1 VGHPRPRFDIAD
13 IVRAHR
19 PGLEARQFLSRGQK
33 RVLTA
38 ISRCRTAALGG
49 HLEVCTGCGREHPVY
64 NSCRNRHCPKCQAAA
79 QQRWIDARSERILN
93 VPHFHL
99 VFTLPSELKPLARR
113 HPVEVYNALFRGTSE
128 LLLELGMSRLKATL
142 GFTLVL
148 HTWTRDL
155 RFHPHVH
162 VLATAGGLSL
172 DGKRFVHAR
181 KDYLFPVE
189 VMGRL
194 LRGKVLDTLRTLHRK
209 GAFSVSRA
217 GIHETKRHIPERGKR
232 AFGRLMA
239 SLARHKGWV
248 VYAKAPFRRSFGGR
262 MRPPKSYGRHVL
274 SYLGRYTHRVG
285 IANSRLLDVGP
296 GHVTFRTKGKGS
308 VTLHPVDFLGRF
320 VQHVL
325 PDNFHKIRH
334 VGLYASPSL
343 LEQARA
349 MLPIRPVPKVPE
361 PSSDE
366 PVRCPHCGGL
376 IQRIRLARAPPA
388 EGPCV

>member
-1 VGHPRPRFDIAD
+1 VVAFPRPRFDIAD
-13 IVRAHR
+13 IVRANR
-19 PGLEARQFLSRGQK
+19 AGLEARQFLSRGQK

-49 HLEVCTGCGREHPVY
+49 HLEVCTGCGREHSVY

-79 QQRWIDARSERILN
+79 QQRWIDERSGRILN

-113 HPVEVYNALFRGTSE
+113 HSAAAYNALFHATSE
-128 LLLELGMSRLKATL
+128 LLLELGRTRLKVVL
-142 GFTLVL
+142 GLTLVL

-172 DGKRFVHAR
+172 DGKRFVHSR

-194 LRGKVLDTLRTLHRK
+194 LRGKMLEALRVLHRK
-209 GAFSVSRA
+209 SAF
-217 GIHETKRHIPERGKR
+217 PELGKR

-239 SLARHKGWV
+239 SLAAHRCWV
-248 VYAKAPFRRSFGGR
+248 VYAKVPFRRS
-262 MRPPKSYGRHVL
+262 RHVL

-296 GHVTFRTKGKGS
+296 CHVTFRTRGKGTA
-308 VTLHPVDFLGRF
+308 TLHPVDFLSRF
-320 VQHVL
+320 IQHVL
-325 PDNFHKIRH
+325 PDGFHKIRH
-334 VGLYASPSL
+334 AGLYASPSQ
-343 LEQARA
+343 LERARTL
-349 MLPIRPVPKVPE
+349 LPITTTE
-361 PSSDE
+361 PAEQSGTEESS
-366 PVRCPHCGGL
+366 RCPHCGGL
-376 IQRIRLARAPPA
+376 ILLIRLARAPPS

>member
-1 VGHPRPRFDIAD
+1 VGHPRPRYDIAD

-19 PGLEARQFLSRGQK
+19 PDLEARQFLSRDQK

-79 QQRWIDARSERILN
+79 QQKWIDARSERILN
-93 VPHFHL
+93 IPHFHL

-113 HPVEVYNALFRGTSE
+113 HPAAVYNALFRAASE
-128 LLLELGMSRLKATL
+128 LLLELGRSRLKATL
-142 GFTLVL
+142 GLTLVL

-194 LRGKVLDTLRTLHRK
+194 LRGKMLDALRGLHRK
-209 GAFSVSRA
+209 GAF
-217 GIHETKRHIPERGKR
+217 PELGKR

-239 SLARHKGWV
+239 SLAAHKCWV
-248 VYAKAPFRRSFGGR
+248 VYAKAPFRCSQ
-262 MRPPKSYGRHVL
+262 HVL

-285 IANSRLLDVGP
+285 IANSRLLDLGP
-296 GHVTFRTKGKGS
+296 GHVTFRTRGKGTA
-308 VTLHPVDFLGRF
+308 TLHPVDFLARF
-320 VQHVL
+320 IQHVL

-334 VGLYASPSL
+334 AGLYASPSL
-343 LEQARA
+343 LEPARA
-349 MLPIRPVPKVPE
+349 LLPTRPAIKVPE
-361 PSSDE
+361 PSTDE
-366 PVRCPHCGGL
+366 PTRCPHCGGL
-376 IQRIRLARAPPA
+376 IQRIRLARAPPLEA
-388 EGPCV
+388 PCV

>member
-1 VGHPRPRFDIAD
+1 VGHPRPRYDIAD

-19 PGLEARQFLSRGQK
+19 AGLEARQFLSRGQK

-79 QQRWIDARSERILN
+79 QQKWIDARSERILN
-93 VPHFHL
+93 APHFHL

-113 HPVEVYNALFRGTSE
+113 HPAAVYNALFRATSK
-128 LLLELGMSRLKATL
+128 LLLELGWTRRKATL
-142 GFTLVL
+142 GLTLVL

-172 DGKRFVHAR
+172 PLDPDPRMRGPGDGTRFVHVR
-181 KDYLFPVE
+181 RSRRSGKHFLFDVK

-194 LRGKVLDTLRTLHRK
+194 LRGKVLDALRRLHRK
-209 GAFSVSRA
+209 GAFSGLGGPAFNGMMA
-217 GIHETKRHIPERGKR
+217 G
-232 AFGRLMA
+232 A
-239 SLARHKGWV
+239 ARHKCWV
-248 VYAKAPFRRSFGGR
+248 VYAKAPFQRSQ
-262 MRPPKSYGRHVL
+262 YVL

-296 GHVTFRTKGKGS
+296 GHVTFRTKGKGTA
-308 VTLHPVDFLGRF
+308 TLHPVDFLGRF
-320 VQHVL
+320 IQHVL
-325 PDNFHKIRH
+325 PDSFHKIRH
-334 VGLYASPSL
+334 AGLYASPAL

-349 MLPIRPVPKVPE
+349 LLPIRPVAKAPK
-361 PSSDE
+361 PSNDE
-366 PVRCPHCGGL
+366 PTRCPHCGAL
-376 IQRIRLARAPPA
+376 IQRIRLARAPPV

>member
-1 VGHPRPRFDIAD
+1 VVHPRPRYDIAD

-19 PGLEARQFLSRGQK
+19 AGLEARQFLSRGQK

-64 NSCRNRHCPKCQAAA
+64 NSCRNRHCPKCQALA
-79 QQRWIDARSERILN
+79 QQKWIDARSERILN

-99 VFTLPSELKPLARR
+99 VFTLPSELKPLAKR
-113 HPVEVYNALFRGTSE
+113 HPAEVYAALFRATSE
-128 LLLELGMSRLKATL
+128 LLLELGRTRLKATL
-142 GFTLVL
+142 GLTLVL

-162 VLATAGGLSL
+162 VLATAGGLAL
-172 DGKRFVHAR
+172 DGRRFVHAR

-194 LRGKVLDTLRTLHRK
+194 LRGKVLDALRRLHRK
-209 GAFSVSRA
+209 GAF
-217 GIHETKRHIPERGKR
+217 PELGKR
-232 AFGRLMA
+232 TFGRLMA
-239 SLARHKGWV
+239 SLAAHKCWV
-248 VYAKAPFRRSFGGR
+248 VYAKAPFHRSQ
-262 MRPPKSYGRHVL
+262 HVL

-296 GHVTFRTKGKGS
+296 GHVTFRTKGKGTA
-308 VTLHPVDFLGRF
+308 TLHPVDFLGRF
-320 VQHVL
+320 IQHVL
-325 PDNFHKIRH
+325 PDSFHKIRH
-334 VGLYASPSL
+334 AGLYASPSL
-343 LEQARA
+343 LEQARPL
-349 MLPIRPVPKVPE
+349 LPTRPEIKAPE
-361 PSSDE
+361 PSNDE
-366 PVRCPHCGGL
+366 PTRCPHCGAL
-376 IQRIRLARAPPA
+376 IQRIRLARAPPL

>member
-1 VGHPRPRFDIAD
+1 MVAYPRTRHDIAD

-19 PGLEARQFLSRGQK
+19 PGLEARQCLSRGQK
-33 RVLTA
+33 RVLTC

-79 QQRWIDARSERILN
+79 QQKWIDARSERILN

-113 HPVEVYNALFRGTSE
+113 HPAAIYNALFRAASE
-128 LLLELGMSRLKATL
+128 LLLELGRSRLKATL
-142 GFTLVL
+142 GLTLVL

-194 LRGKVLDTLRTLHRK
+194 LRGKVLDALRTRHRK
-209 GAFSVSRA
+209 GAF
-217 GIHETKRHIPERGKR
+217 PELGKQ

-239 SLARHKGWV
+239 SLAAHKCWV
-248 VYAKAPFRRSFGGR
+248 VYAKAPFKRSQ
-262 MRPPKSYGRHVL
+262 HVL

-296 GHVTFRTKGKGS
+296 GHVTFRTKGKGTA
-308 VTLHPVDFLGRF
+308 TLHPVDFLGRF
-320 VQHVL
+320 IQHVL
-325 PDNFHKIRH
+325 PDGFHKIRH
-334 VGLYASPSL
+334 AGLYASPSL
-343 LEQARA
+343 LEQARVL
-349 MLPIRPVPKVPE
+349 LPTRSETKTPE
-361 PSSDE
+361 PATSDE
-366 PVRCPHCGGL
+366 LARCPHCGCL
-376 IQRIRLARAPPA
+376 IQRIRLARAPPPEA
-388 EGPCV
+388 PCV

>member
-1 VGHPRPRFDIAD
+1 VGHTRPRYDIAD

-19 PGLEARQFLSRGQK
+19 AGLEARQFLSRGQK

-38 ISRCRTAALGG
+38 IGRCRTAALGG

-79 QQRWIDARSERILN
+79 QQKWIDARTERILN

-113 HPVEVYNALFRGTSE
+113 HSAAVYNALFRATSE
-128 LLLELGMSRLKATL
+128 LLLELGRTRLKAIL
-142 GFTLVL
+142 GLTLVL

-172 DGKRFVHAR
+172 NGKRFVHSW

-194 LRGKVLDTLRTLHRK
+194 LRGKMLETLRVLHRK
-209 GAFSVSRA
+209 GAF
-217 GIHETKRHIPERGKR
+217 PELGKR

-239 SLARHKGWV
+239 GLAAHRCWV
-248 VYAKAPFRRSFGGR
+248 VYAKAPFRRSQ
-262 MRPPKSYGRHVL
+262 HVL

-296 GHVTFRTKGKGS
+296 GHVTFRTRGKGTA
-308 VTLHPVDFLGRF
+308 TLHPVDFLSRF
-320 VQHVL
+320 VQHIL
-325 PDNFHKIRH
+325 PDGFHKIRH
-334 VGLYASPSL
+334 AGLYASPSQ
-343 LEQARA
+343 LERARTL
-349 MLPIRPVPKVPE
+349 LPIPRTKPAE
-361 PSSDE
+361 QSGTEESS
-366 PVRCPHCGGL
+366 RCPHCGAL
-376 IQRIRLARAPPA
+376 IQRIRLARAPPS

>member
-1 VGHPRPRFDIAD
+1 MGHPRPCFDIAD

-19 PGLEARQFLSRGQK
+19 PGLETRQALSRGQK
-33 RVLTA
+33 RVLTD
-38 ISRCRTAALGG
+38 ISRCRTAVLGG

-79 QQRWIDARSERILN
+79 QQTWIDARSERILN

-99 VFTLPSELKPLARR
+99 VLTLPSELKPLARR
-113 HPVEVYNALFRGTSE
+113 HPTKVYNVLFRAASE
-128 LLLELGMSRLKATL
+128 LLLELGRTRMKATL
-142 GFTLVL
+142 GLTLVL

-172 DGKRFVHAR
+172 HGKRFVHAR

-194 LRGKVLDTLRTLHRK
+194 LRGKVLDALRKLHRK
-209 GAFSVSRA
+209 GAL
-217 GIHETKRHIPERGKR
+217 PELGKR
-232 AFGRLMA
+232 AFASLMA
-239 SLARHKGWV
+239 SLAAHKCWV
-248 VYAKAPFRRSFGGR
+248 VYAKAPFRRSQ
-262 MRPPKSYGRHVL
+262 HVL
-274 SYLGRYTHRVG
+274 GYLGRYTHRVG

-296 GHVTFRTKGKGS
+296 SHVTFRTRGKGTA
-308 VTLHPVDFLGRF
+308 TLHPVDFLGRF

-325 PDNFHKIRH
+325 PDGFHKIRH
-334 VGLYASPSL
+334 AGLYASPTL

-349 MLPIRPVPKVPE
+349 LLPTRPATTSPN
-361 PSSDE
+361 PSSHDDSF
-366 PVRCPHCGGL
+366 RCPHCGAL
-376 IQRIRLARAPPA
+376 IQRIRLARAPPP